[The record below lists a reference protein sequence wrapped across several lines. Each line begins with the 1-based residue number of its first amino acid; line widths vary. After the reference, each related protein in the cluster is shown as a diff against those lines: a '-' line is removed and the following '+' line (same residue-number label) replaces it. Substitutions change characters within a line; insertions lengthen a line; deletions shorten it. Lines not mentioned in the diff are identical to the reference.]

1 MGVRMNLR
9 IITKNMA
16 AGPEI
21 RFPVKSISKPYGRE
35 TAMPPAW
42 DLTKTNDDFSEI
54 EKDVPEWVVILFP
67 F

>member
-1 MGVRMNLR
+1 MASTRTEIGFL
-9 IITKNMA
+9 TKL
-16 AGPEI
+16 I
-21 RFPVKSISKPYGRE
+21 FKQYGRE